1 MGARARVVGAAAL
14 FVTSLGLAGCSSFT
28 DSLAEAGDRTP
39 SGQATSSSSP
49 SSPSTST
56 PRPTPTTPTPST
68 PPDATTGPGTEVATD
83 FGSVTYFGQRR
94 PAAPGA
100 PAPQQ
105 PGTEWVAIDV
115 QLCVDADF
123 PAGGGNI
130 FDSAW
135 TVVDSGNGEIQPSDA
150 AYPQFPTPAYP
161 VTARIEA
168 GSCVRGWIVYPVVV
182 GRDLRTVRYLPSIA
196 TTALAV
202 WTA

>member
-1 MGARARVVGAAAL
+1 MGVLPRVVGAVVVLVA
-14 FVTSLGLAGCSSFT
+14 SLGLAGCSSFT
-28 DSLAEAGDRTP
+28 DSLAGASDRTP
-39 SGQATSSSSP
+39 SGQTTSASTASP
-49 SSPSTST
+49 STSSPSTPPTSSP
-56 PRPTPTTPTPST
+56 PR
-68 PPDATTGPGTEVATD
+68 ATTGPGTEVATE

-123 PAGGGNI
+123 PAGSGNI

-135 TVVDSGNGEIQPSDA
+135 TVIDSGNGEIQPTDA
-150 AYPQFPTPAYP
+150 TYPQFPTPAYP

-196 TTALAV
+196 TAPLAT